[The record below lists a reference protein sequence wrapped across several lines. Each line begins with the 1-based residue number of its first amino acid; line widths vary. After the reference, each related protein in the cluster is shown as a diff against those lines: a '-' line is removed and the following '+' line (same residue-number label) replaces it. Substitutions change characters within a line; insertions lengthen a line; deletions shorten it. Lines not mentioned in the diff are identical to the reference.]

1 MQATEHTACNPSGS
15 DHLRRTLAAQHG
27 FTTHHRI
34 NTTPCSLPSRKS
46 SNVQGNVLAVTVPTF
61 ATNCHFLVK
70 RKEDFLIPRVVVFLL
85 SPLNSI
91 IRFVVPA
98 ILAIPASA
106 AIVKFEWDT
115 IGRWLVR
122 IWGFG
127 APEHPPPRLP
137 TTTRTN
143 ASERR
148 NSKLIFGGRIL
159 LPVLF
164 IAQCVMS
171 IILFVRR
178 AWRGAAALVDFRIF
192 YLAAS
197 GLAFNIIAIGQMF
210 LQETPALLSKVRDKE
225 DSLKFRPLQ
234 RGLLYISE
242 LACWVFFVQF
252 LHMYETPQERAVS

>member
-46 SNVQGNVLAVTVPTF
+46 SNVQGNVLAVTVLTF

-70 RKEDFLIPRVVVFLL
+70 RKEDFLIPRAVVFLL
-85 SPLNSI
+85 SPLNSV
-91 IRFVVPA
+91 IRFIVPA

-127 APEHPPPRLP
+127 APKHPHHGFLRLLVP
-137 TTTRTN
+137 THPKDEVPSSYLVVEFFSRSSSSRN
-143 ASERR
+143 AS
-148 NSKLIFGGRIL
+148 
-159 LPVLF
+159 
-164 IAQCVMS
+164 
-171 IILFVRR
+171 
-178 AWRGAAALVDFRIF
+178 
-192 YLAAS
+192 
-197 GLAFNIIAIGQMF
+197 
-210 LQETPALLSKVRDKE
+210 
-225 DSLKFRPLQ
+225 
-234 RGLLYISE
+234 
-242 LACWVFFVQF
+242 
-252 LHMYETPQERAVS
+252 